1 MNVYT
6 NIFGLQTTQNYNQI
20 LVFMNDLSDM
30 YSLNKVLQQMRHYY
44 MYLSRV
50 LINVLP
56 KKYIVGD
63 IFYVNWGLLTVRG
76 I

>member
-1 MNVYT
+1 
-6 NIFGLQTTQNYNQI
+6 
-20 LVFMNDLSDM
+20 
-30 YSLNKVLQQMRHYY
+30 MRHYY

-76 I
+76 SKSRNFDAYKFPLAIY